1 MRRREQGTVVRGSTM
16 CTSPGWEG
24 QWASP
29 GTTQGPGGCRAWV
42 EEREVGDEAAE
53 ESRDQTTWAL
63 EAKLR
68 EAEAQE

>member
-1 MRRREQGTVVRGSTM
+1 MRRREQGTEVRGSTM
-16 CTSPGWEG
+16 WTSPGWEG

-29 GTTQGPGGCRAWV
+29 GTTQGPGGCRACV